1 MNPGQRI
8 ILASFA
14 AAVAGIAAPS
24 AALADSELVVAA
36 KETLVMVEPR
46 AARLKL
52 VNLPALEFGLRA
64 AYRCKGEPVS
74 LTLSI
79 SDTFTSLDAEA
90 LQEQRAAEATLR
102 VPARQIAMAA
112 SSNFCV
118 AGDAESAAELLVD
131 GFATAHASLRC
142 ISEERESMHHAS
154 APLRVRLSCAR
165 PAGEDQEPS
174 EPVADR

>member
-1 MNPGQRI
+1 MYPGQRI

-14 AAVAGIAAPS
+14 VAVAGIAAPTT
-24 AALADSELVVAA
+24 ALADSEIVVAA
-36 KETLVMVEPR
+36 KETRVMVEPR

-74 LTLSI
+74 VTLSI
-79 SDTFTSLDAEA
+79 SDTFTSLTAEA
-90 LQEQRAAEATLR
+90 LQEQRAAEAVLR

-118 AGDAESAAELLVD
+118 AGDTESADEILVD

-142 ISEERESMHHAS
+142 VNDERESMHHAS
-154 APLRVRLSCAR
+154 APLRVRLTCAR
-165 PAGEDQEPS
+165 QADEDQEPS
-174 EPVADR
+174 EPAADR